1 MRHTSLGE
9 DQHCGPLIPPNHS
22 SRPIRS
28 LPTELISRIFQLG
41 VDVNFH
47 ENVQDPKTKVSQARD
62 EPRQIALGNVDDRGV
77 VGDEGS
83 IRMGV
88 DERTEDVNLADD
100 VEHIGRPSSDVYLL
114 QPFLILVS
122 HVCQHWRNLAIST
135 PSLWTSVSISPI
147 SYQHLATFLTRS
159 KCLPLDIRI
168 RLGSHDHGVR
178 RKIESSTLPMADTKL
193 LFSLLVVHVDRW
205 RSIDVGAVSNQQ
217 MHAFLEAV
225 CDSTVT
231 AAPQLV
237 SLALSASDDRA
248 FRSLIAASSFTP
260 FGGSIPSL
268 ESVFLGRVLVDWNQ
282 GWICAASRLTTLQLW
297 GHSDNMSPSWDEL
310 ATILRGAPAQC
321 LVLDGSGPPGA
332 PPNLVPIADSIPIQL
347 VKLKRLS
354 LASLS
359 EVCVCGLL
367 RMLYMPA
374 VRSLYIAFLW
384 KSHTEFFACAT
395 APPPISALSSIEEP
409 PRSLLHGIETIE
421 VMSPFYGTED
431 VECLYDELDN
441 VTSLVISMDDFWW
454 ENSGCAFVL
463 PLLPRAVEE
472 DDGAVRLRLPR
483 LKTLSVIYATTDIHL
498 LVIRYL
504 VQRRRAAGFPIRSVD
519 VRSTCELEEEDAA
532 WFVANLETFAFSR
545 LDAGE

>member
-9 DQHCGPLIPPNHS
+9 EQRCGPLIPPNRS

-28 LPTELISRIFQLG
+28 LPTELLSRIFQLG
-41 VDVNFH
+41 VVENFY
-47 ENVQDPKTKVSQARD
+47 ENVQDPKIKVNQARD
-62 EPRQIALGNVDDRGV
+62 EPRQIALGNVDDRGTA
-77 VGDEGS
+77 GDEGS

-88 DERTEDVNLADD
+88 DEGTEDVNLADD
-100 VEHIGRPSSDVYLL
+100 VEHIGRPSSDVHLLL
-114 QPFLILVS
+114 QLFLILVS

-135 PSLWTSVSISPI
+135 PSLWTSISISPI
-147 SYQHLATFLTRS
+147 SRPPYQHLAIFLTRS
-159 KCLPLDIRI
+159 KCLRLDIRI
-168 RLGSHDHGVR
+168 RLGSQERGVR
-178 RKIESSTLPMADTKL
+178 RKIESTLSMAETKL
-193 LFSLLVVHVDRW
+193 LFSLLVVHVHRW

-237 SLALSASDDRA
+237 LLALSASDDRA
-248 FRSLIAASSFTP
+248 FRSLITASSFTP

-268 ESVFLGRVLVDWNQ
+268 SSITLGRVLVDWNQ
-282 GWICAASRLTTLQLW
+282 GWICAASRLTTLELW

-310 ATILRGAPAQC
+310 VTILRGAPALER
-321 LVLDGSGPPGA
+321 LVLQESGPPGA
-332 PPNLVPIADSIPIQL
+332 PPTITIQL
-347 VKLKRLS
+347 VKLKHLS
-354 LASLS
+354 LSFQS
-359 EVCVCGLL
+359 QVCACGLL

-384 KSHTEFFACAT
+384 KSYTEFFACAT

-421 VMSPFYGTED
+421 VMCPFYGAED
-431 VECLYDELDN
+431 VESLYDELEN
-441 VTSLVISMDDFWW
+441 VTWLVISMDDFWW

-472 DDGAVRLRLPR
+472 DDGAVRPRLPR

-498 LVIRYL
+498 LVLRYV

-519 VRSTCELEEEDAA
+519 VKSTCELEEEDAA